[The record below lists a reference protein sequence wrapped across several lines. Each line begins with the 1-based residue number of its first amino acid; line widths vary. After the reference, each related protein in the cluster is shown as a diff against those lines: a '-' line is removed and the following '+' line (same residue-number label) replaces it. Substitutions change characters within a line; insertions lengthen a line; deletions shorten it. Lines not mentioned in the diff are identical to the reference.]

1 MNNFLNLG
9 ELISYQQQ
17 NFKNCKAL
25 NFKKNNQLLS
35 FSNQQFAEQI
45 HYFACG
51 LTKLGLKKNNTLA
64 IYCYQNPIWLIADF
78 ATIIAGGISVSI
90 FHNIAEENL
99 IYQIKDAS
107 VDFIFTDNPDII
119 NIINRHNLKLQI
131 ISYDFEHP
139 DALEFTRLIE
149 IGKESAKDNDN
160 RLENLIAKINS
171 QDIATIIYTSG
182 STGKPKGVK
191 LTHLNLISQIKDC
204 QQYFPFRGNEIA
216 LSFLPLAHIF
226 ERMVMCYYI
235 SSGISVYFVNDIKNI
250 AIFLKE
256 FKPNLMTCVPR
267 VLEKVYAKIVQGV
280 DNASLIKKF
289 LGKKAL
295 KLALNKIPLSCDN
308 SLLNKIIYK
317 IFDLIIYKKFRQALG
332 GNMEMIICGSA
343 SLASDL
349 ERFYWNIG
357 VKVYCGYGLTE
368 SSPVISANC
377 PKYFKL
383 ATVGK
388 PFPSVK
394 VKIADDKELLASGSN
409 IMHSYHNLREETAL
423 TIVDNYLKTGDLAE
437 IDNEGFI
444 KIIGRK
450 KELFKTSYGKYV
462 YPVLIEQK
470 LIQEL
475 GFLLGA
481 VVIAQNRQFVSAL
494 LFPDFE
500 IIDKFKEKFNFKE
513 DNHNFLQSQILLDF
527 IESKIEL
534 INSKL
539 DNWQQIKKFTVI
551 LKPISIASQEI
562 TPSMKIR
569 RNIIEEKFVEEINK
583 LYQTS

>member
-1 MNNFLNLG
+1 MSKKVALVTGAASGIGAAIATRFKQNGWLVASIDKNKANTD
-9 ELISYQQQ
+9 ISIQA
-17 NFKNCKAL
+17 NVA
-25 NFKKNNQLLS
+25 
-35 FSNQQFAEQI
+35 
-45 HYFACG
+45 
-51 LTKLGLKKNNTLA
+51 
-64 IYCYQNPIWLIADF
+64 
-78 ATIIAGGISVSI
+78 
-90 FHNIAEENL
+90 NL
-99 IYQIKDAS
+99 IEIKDA
-107 VDFIFTDNPDII
+107 VKEIEN
-119 NIINRHNLKLQI
+119 KLGPI
-131 ISYDFEHP
+131 D
-139 DALEFTRLIE
+139 
-149 IGKESAKDNDN
+149 SAVSNAGHYEMKSIQ
-160 RLENLIAKINS
+160 E
-171 QDIATIIYTSG
+171 
-182 STGKPKGVK
+182 
-191 LTHLNLISQIKDC
+191 
-204 QQYFPFRGNEIA
+204 
-216 LSFLPLAHIF
+216 
-226 ERMVMCYYI
+226 
-235 SSGISVYFVNDIKNI
+235 
-250 AIFLKE
+250 
-256 FKPNLMTCVPR
+256 
-267 VLEKVYAKIVQGV
+267 V